1 MTFNE
6 NNYKVIKMRKLTLLT
21 ILFTISSISYAQRGN
36 WQGGGKGRQMDPS
49 KAPKIGQVYGTVVDS
64 ATSEP
69 IPYASISIINSRSN
83 TILTGGISDT
93 RGIFHIKEIALG
105 RHKVIVE
112 YIGYEKKEL
121 GPYTFLPFGKNNQ
134 TEYNLDKIFLNQ
146 TSLQMAGVEV
156 EGERP
161 LFVQTAEKRIF
172 NVERNSLSTGGSAI
186 DALRQVPG
194 VEVDPDDNI
203 SLRGNT
209 KVNLMIDGK
218 PSSIAGGDIKSLLQ
232 SVPASNIA
240 DIEVMTNPGAKY
252 DPEGMAGIIN
262 IVLKENRFA
271 GLNGSFNSGGD
282 TQGGTNFS
290 GQVNFRNTKF
300 NSFVNLGLNNKV
312 WNSDGTS
319 YRKMEFNQF
328 NNILNQSYDSK
339 SNGPNLFVKTGG
351 EYFIDP
357 TQSLG
362 LSFTLSDGK
371 RYRDNDNYTM
381 DKGPGESRYIRI
393 SDSDSDRGGYDF
405 NLNYDKK
412 FKNPKHKLTSYLRL
426 SNGNNLGENEYKNT
440 EWENYEEFFENAAEA
455 RNSADGSNKG
465 FDFQVDYVQP
475 FESGSKLELGFSS
488 KKNDR
493 DDKQTAEIYDY
504 SINQY
509 VNDSEFSNDFNFNE
523 TVNAAYLQYGGSYWF
538 IGYNAG
544 LRYEMVSMLSDL
556 KSNPEVFKK
565 DYNSFYPSLSFT
577 LGAPQFFQMQASYS
591 KRVRRPR
598 SRQLNPFISR
608 QDERNYRSGN
618 PFLNPEYTDSY
629 EINFSRFSRGL
640 SLSFGTYYRNT
651 TDQITRH
658 KEVNQNGTSLASY
671 RNIGSKK
678 TKGFEYNIVG
688 SLGKKIRIIFG
699 GNTYWDDINTDI
711 YGDVYDKT
719 SKTNTFRI
727 SPTYNVLPTTEISFF
742 MFHQPKKEIPIGTF
756 NAMTW
761 SSMSVKQKLMEE
773 RLNLTLN
780 ISDPFAMSGFG
791 FSLQNES
798 WVQESI
804 RNFSSRTVRLTLE
817 YRFGKMEDKSRFS
830 RQRRQGGMDRDNE
843 NYEID

>member
-1 MTFNE
+1 MAFNE

-21 ILFTISSISYAQRGN
+21 ILFTISSISFAQRGN

-64 ATSEP
+64 VTSEP

-83 TILTGGISDT
+83 TILTGGISDA

-134 TEYNLDKIFLNQ
+134 TEYNLEKIPLNQ

-440 EWENYEEFFENAAEA
+440 EWKNYEEFFENAAEA

>member
-1 MTFNE
+1 MAFNE

-21 ILFTISSISYAQRGN
+21 ILFTISSISFAQRGN

-64 ATSEP
+64 VTSEP

-83 TILTGGISDT
+83 TILTGGISDA

-134 TEYNLDKIFLNQ
+134 TEYNLEKIPLNQ

>member
-1 MTFNE
+1 MAFNE

-64 ATSEP
+64 VTSEP

-83 TILTGGISDT
+83 TILTGGISDA

-671 RNIGSKK
+671 KNIGSKK